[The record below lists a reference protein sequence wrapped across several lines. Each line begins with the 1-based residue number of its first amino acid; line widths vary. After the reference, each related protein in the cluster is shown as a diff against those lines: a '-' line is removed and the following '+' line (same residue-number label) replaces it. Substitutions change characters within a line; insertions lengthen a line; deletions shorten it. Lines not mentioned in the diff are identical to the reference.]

1 LLPFVQGLRA
11 IAVLAVVT
19 YHAGLPVG
27 GGFVGVDMFFVI
39 SGFVITA
46 MLEREWSKH
55 GRIRFG
61 NFYLRRF
68 RRLTPALA
76 VVVCVT
82 LVGALLFLSPL
93 GPQQN
98 VAYTALGAMFISA
111 NAVIAGTTGGY
122 FDAPA
127 ESNPLLHTW
136 SLSVEEQFYLLFPAL
151 LAIAWLLSRRRA
163 RHFWAF
169 VFITVIL
176 GLSFAV
182 AYLGSDGTE
191 HSPLISSILG
201 FYSPFSRAW
210 EFAVGALIALIG
222 ANWKRLG
229 RAGGTIATVLGTI
242 AVFASFWLISSATP
256 FPGPWTLLPVLG
268 TGLLII
274 GGLASNTLI
283 SRVLAS
289 RPLLWV
295 GDRSYSI
302 YLWHWPFIVF
312 AATLWPGNFTA
323 VLIAGAVSVIPAW
336 ASYRWIEQPIRN
348 RTFTR
353 PRLTATILATML
365 VPVICAVT
373 LVWAAP
379 SLASTSRSQQL
390 TAAAEFH
397 IDHQVGCDAR
407 KPMGSYEGGACIWN
421 AEATGE
427 PIYLF
432 GDSHAGAVSE
442 GLIAAGKEL
451 NRPVWIAV
459 NSGCPFVDLV
469 SRVEGR
475 LFTECGDYVR
485 GSMDFFTNAP
495 PGTVVIANNASWW
508 QDPKIA
514 TGTSQDNL
522 SNDTM
527 KKYALVESAFEGM
540 IRTLDSYGN
549 DVVIVQTV
557 PRYLKFRFAANQCV
571 ALVSPSA
578 NCEQTQT
585 VVDLMKSQGTNREM
599 LSRLGNQPGAKYF
612 DTWKHMCSDGVC
624 ATNGPD
630 FFRYRDSGHIS
641 VGQSE
646 AFAPMWVSLL
656 REPQ

>member
-1 LLPFVQGLRA
+1 
-11 IAVLAVVT
+11 
-19 YHAGLPVG
+19 
-27 GGFVGVDMFFVI
+27 MFFVI
-39 SGFVITA
+39 SGFVITS

-61 NFYLRRF
+61 AFYLRRF

-93 GPQQN
+93 GPLQTA
-98 VAYTALGAMFISA
+98 AYTALGAMFISA
-111 NAVIAGTTGGY
+111 NAVIASTTGGY

-136 SLSVEEQFYLLFPAL
+136 SLSVEEQFYLLFPTL
-151 LAIAWLLSRRRA
+151 LVIAWLLSRRRA
-163 RHFWAF
+163 RHFWAY
-169 VFITVIL
+169 VFITLIF

-191 HSPLISSILG
+191 HAPLISSILG

-229 RAGGTIATVLGTI
+229 RAGGTIATVLGSI

-268 TGLLII
+268 TGLLLI

-283 SRVLAS
+283 SRALAS

-312 AATLWPGNFTA
+312 AFTLWPGNTNA
-323 VLIAGAVSVIPAW
+323 VLIACAISFIPAW
-336 ASYRWIEQPIRN
+336 ASYRWIEQPMRS
-348 RTFTR
+348 RTFGR

-365 VPVICAVT
+365 IPVMCAVT
-373 LVWAAP
+373 LLWAAP
-379 SLASTSRSQQL
+379 SLASTLRSQQL

-397 IDHQVGCDAR
+397 IDHQAGCDLR
-407 KPMGSYEGGACIWN
+407 KPLGSYESGTCIWN
-421 AEATGE
+421 AQATGA
-427 PIYLF
+427 PIYLL
-432 GDSHAGAVSE
+432 GDSHAGAISE
-442 GLIAAGKEL
+442 GLIAAGNKL
-451 NRPVWIAV
+451 NRPVWIAA
-459 NSGCPFVDLV
+459 NSGCPFVELV
-469 SRVEGR
+469 SSVEGR

-495 PGTVVIANNASWW
+495 PGTVVIANNDSWW
-508 QDPKIA
+508 TDSKVA
-514 TGTSQDNL
+514 TGPSQDDL
-522 SNDTM
+522 SNDS
-527 KKYALVESAFEGM
+527 KKKFALTESALEGM
-540 IRTLDSYGN
+540 IHTLDSYGN
-549 DVVIVQTV
+549 DVVIVQTI
-557 PRYLKFRFAANQCV
+557 PRYLKFPFSANQCV
-571 ALVSPSA
+571 TPVSSSA
-578 NCEQTQT
+578 GCEQSET
-585 VVDLMKSQGTNREM
+585 VADLMESQGTNRDM
-599 LSRLGNQPGAKYF
+599 LTRLGNLTGARYF
-612 DTWKHMCSDGVC
+612 DTWQYMCTNGVC
-624 ATNGPD
+624 STNGPD

-646 AFAPMWVSLL
+646 AFAPFWVSFLSK
-656 REPQ
+656 QN

>member
-1 LLPFVQGLRA
+1 
-11 IAVLAVVT
+11 
-19 YHAGLPVG
+19 
-27 GGFVGVDMFFVI
+27 
-39 SGFVITA
+39 
-46 MLEREWSKH
+46 
-55 GRIRFG
+55 
-61 NFYLRRF
+61 
-68 RRLTPALA
+68 
-76 VVVCVT
+76 VT

-98 VAYTALGAMFISA
+98 VAFTALGAMFISA

-163 RHFWAF
+163 RHFWAY
-169 VFITVIL
+169 VFIALIL

-222 ANWKRLG
+222 ANWRRLG

-268 TGLLII
+268 TGLLLI

-312 AATLWPGNFTA
+312 AATLWPGNFVA

-373 LVWAAP
+373 LIWAAP
-379 SLASTSRSQQL
+379 SLASTLRSQQL
-390 TAAAEFH
+390 QAAAEHH
-397 IDHQVGCDAR
+397 IVHRVGCDLR
-407 KPMGSYEGGACIWN
+407 KPMGSYEDGTCIWN
-421 AEATGE
+421 AQATGE
-427 PIYLF
+427 PIYLL
-432 GDSHAGAVSE
+432 GDSHATAISE

-451 NRPVWIAV
+451 NRPVWIAA
-459 NSGCPFVDLV
+459 NQGCPFVDLV

-475 LFTECGDYVR
+475 LFTECIDFVR

-495 PGTVVIANNASWW
+495 PGTVVISNSGGWW
-508 QDPKIA
+508 DSSRIS
-514 TGTSQDNL
+514 TGTSQDDL

-527 KKYALVESAFEGM
+527 KKYALVESTFEGM

-557 PRYLKFRFAANQCV
+557 PRYLKFPFAANQCV
-571 ALVSPSA
+571 ALVSPSS

-585 VVDLMKSQGTNREM
+585 VVDLMESQGTNREM
-599 LSRLGNQPGAKYF
+599 LTRLGSRPGAKYF
-612 DTWKHMCSDGVC
+612 DTWKYMCTNGVC
-624 ATNGPD
+624 ATSGPD

-641 VGQSE
+641 IGQSE

-656 REPQ
+656 REPR